1 MKYYFIWF
9 LLSLGFRFCSFQW
22 LSCSTLF
29 QVFQDLGM
37 GHVTQAYRMP
47 CLFCDAKLPYCR
59 HSA

>member
-37 GHVTQAYRMP
+37 GHVTQT
-47 CLFCDAKLPYCR
+47 C
-59 HSA
+59 